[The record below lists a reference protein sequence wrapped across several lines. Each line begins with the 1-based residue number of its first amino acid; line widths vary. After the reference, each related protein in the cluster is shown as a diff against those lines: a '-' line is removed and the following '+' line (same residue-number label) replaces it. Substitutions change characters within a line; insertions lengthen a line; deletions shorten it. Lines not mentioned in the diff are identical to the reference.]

1 MSLIWDFL
9 RAGIMEQGNYRHSL
23 LGTPQ
28 GGIVSPLLANIYLH
42 ELDRYM
48 ERYTELSNWE
58 RRKRKRHGTGKLP
71 LCTLCG
77 RLGERY
83 VTAAGSMRR
92 PSGRNCMRFLKEEL
106 KLELSMEK
114 TRVTHVSEGFVFLGY
129 LIDRSVGRIRKMGS
143 TEFAFQRGPWRKVRR
158 KIRGRPEPGYP

>member
-1 MSLIWDFL
+1 MDLIWKFL

-48 ERYTELSNWE
+48 ERYTELPEVE
-58 RRKRKRHGTGKLP
+58 RQKRKRHGLANFLYVRYADDWIV
-71 LCTLCG
+71 LCDGTRDQAEAL
-77 RLGERY
+77 RQELYEY
-83 VTAAGSMRR
+83 L
-92 PSGRNCMRFLKEEL
+92 NQEL

-114 TRVTHVSEGFVFLGY
+114 TRVRMSQ
-129 LIDRSVGRIRKMGS
+129 KGS
-143 TEFAFQRGPWRKVRR
+143 CS
-158 KIRGRPEPGYP
+158 